1 MKLLPFATS
10 LTTALMLVNCSV
22 SAQEGAPV
30 ALDYGAAWQQVLLRS
45 ERLAAA
51 RSATESKAQRVEGLR
66 RFGGPSV
73 SLSGAWAAYHAALTV
88 DLSSVNDKLSEFDQQ
103 LPVPLENLPIPL
115 PVPQL
120 PPRYTYSRDDHIGTA
135 SVSAVAPLYLG
146 GAADA
151 VRGFAD
157 AQQAEARADER
168 QTEDQLATLLSQRYF
183 GAQLARRAAAL
194 RAQALATV
202 EQHDRAADKLLANGA
217 IARVERLQASAA
229 LEDARR
235 NARKAASDAELA
247 ERALASTVGSA
258 QAVAPSSPLFVQSA
272 PLPPL
277 NEFIDQALLSHPGLA
292 KVEAK
297 KAQAERL
304 HEAGAGL
311 RQPQVFAFAQRELRS
326 GDQANWVAGIG
337 ARWTLYTSLDRGA
350 LDASTHAQVE
360 QARHS
365 DAQARAD
372 IALLVERQWRAAEQA
387 RQAYLSMG
395 TSVALAEEIVHLR
408 AVGLR
413 EGTST
418 PLERI
423 EADTNLAKV
432 QTERAQIAFDYVTA
446 LAGLYEACG
455 QPERFAQA
463 LARADIRITP

>member
-1 MKLLPFATS
+1 MRMFRAIAPLS
-10 LTTALMLVNCSV
+10 LVACALA
-22 SAQEGAPV
+22 AQAQP
-30 ALDYGAAWQQVLLRS
+30 AAMDYGAAWQQLLTRS

-51 RSATESKAQRVEGLR
+51 RSASEGKAQQVQGLR
-66 RFGGPSV
+66 HFGGPTV
-73 SLSGAWAAYHAALTV
+73 GVSGAYAAYHAALTV
-88 DLSSVNDKLSEFDQQ
+88 DLSSVNDKLNELDQH

-120 PPRYTYSRDDHIGTA
+120 PPRYTYSRDDTIATA
-135 SVSAVAPLYLG
+135 SISAVAPLYLG

-157 AQQAEARADER
+157 AQAAEARADER
-168 QTEDQLATLLSQRYF
+168 QTEHQLASLLAQRYF
-183 GAQLARRAAAL
+183 GAQLARRAASL

-202 EQHDRAADKLLANGA
+202 EQHDRAAEKLLANGA

-229 LEDARR
+229 LDEARR
-235 NARKAASDAELA
+235 NARKAQSDAELA
-247 ERALASTVGSA
+247 ERALASLLASPQPVSPA
-258 QAVAPSSPLFVQSA
+258 SPLFVQSE

-277 NEFIDQALLSHPGLA
+277 NGFIDQALLAHPGLA
-292 KVEAK
+292 KVGAK
-297 KAQAERL
+297 KAQAEHL
-304 HEAGAGL
+304 HEAAEGL
-311 RQPQVFAFAQRELRS
+311 RKPQVFAFAQRELRS

-337 ARWTLYTSLDRGA
+337 ARWTLFTSLDRSA
-350 LDASTHAQVE
+350 LDAASAAQLE

-387 RQAYLSMG
+387 RQAYLSMD
-395 TSVALAEEIVHLR
+395 TAIALAEEIVHLR
-408 AVGLR
+408 TVGLR

-423 EADTNLAKV
+423 EADVNLAKA
-432 QTERAQIAFDYVTA
+432 QTERAQAAYEYVTA

-455 QPERFAQA
+455 HPEGFAEA
-463 LARADIRITP
+463 LARADIRIPNP